1 MINDLTKGAPLKLM
15 LLFSIPLLIGN
26 IFQQFYNIADI
37 IIVGRTLGMTALAS
51 VGAVSSRSKSKAR
64 YAVIL
69 KTLFSS
75 VGLDLPW
82 PFYKEGDI
90 RTINNYVLPTKV
102 KNKPKTHDA
111 LSDAAWNM
119 SVLNAFFEHK
129 NKVATLLDN
138 DCGIRGKEVSELKS
152 SKNQL
157 LPIY

>member
-1 MINDLTKGAPLKLM
+1 MWVNGLSFDP
-15 LLFSIPLLIGN
+15 
-26 IFQQFYNIADI
+26 
-37 IIVGRTLGMTALAS
+37 
-51 VGAVSSRSKSKAR
+51 
-64 YAVIL
+64 VIL

-102 KNKPKTHDA
+102 QNKPKTHDA

-129 NKVATLLDN
+129 NKVAILLDN
-138 DCGIRGKEVSELKS
+138 DCGIQGKEVSELKR